1 MKLPLSKTRT
11 LEITFDSLEIT
22 FVYSRFVKPPS
33 ESNDEIT
40 LEITLDSFM
49 PQTIFDWIL
58 VISFVFAM
66 AWAGY
71 VIWSVH

>member
-11 LEITFDSLEIT
+11 LEITF
-22 FVYSRFVKPPS
+22 
-33 ESNDEIT
+33 
-40 LEITLDSFM
+40 DSFM